1 MKKERV
7 LYRNDG
13 AVFCYTDA
21 LAARPD
27 MRPGYLGE
35 PPPKPKIP
43 MDELAPEQVTVKA
56 EVKEALPEER
66 VVLSD
71 EPLTPELLDR
81 LDKAHVMAWAQE
93 RYGKKLDKRKGVEK
107 LRSDLWR
114 LAERRKAK
122 VQDVLKNA
130 GRTTESG
137 Q

>member
-1 MKKERV
+1 
-7 LYRNDG
+7 
-13 AVFCYTDA
+13 
-21 LAARPD
+21 

-35 PPPKPKIP
+35 SPPEPKIP
-43 MDELAPEQVTVKA
+43 TGEIPAASLAQDAKVPPVPDDA
-56 EVKEALPEER
+56 EPVIVP
-66 VVLSD
+66 D

-81 LDKAHVMAWAQE
+81 MDRATVLACAEQD
-93 RYGKKLDKRKGVEK
+93 YGKKLDKRKGVEK